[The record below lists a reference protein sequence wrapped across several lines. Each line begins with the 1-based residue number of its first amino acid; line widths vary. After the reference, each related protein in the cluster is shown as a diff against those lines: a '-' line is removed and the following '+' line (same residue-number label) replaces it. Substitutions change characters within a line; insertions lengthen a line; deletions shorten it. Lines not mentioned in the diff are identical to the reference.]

1 MSMIAITPMMIRT
14 NTAMDTP
21 TAIGIMV
28 LSVMGTNGPVVGK
41 FGWSV
46 LDV

>member
-1 MSMIAITPMMIRT
+1 MRMITITPMMIRT

-28 LSVMGTNGPVVGK
+28 LAGVGTNGLVVGVD
-41 FGWSV
+41 GWSE